1 MPLGSVLWL
10 LTWSSGF
17 RTMGRVVT
25 EMKAIWY
32 APRKEQLNN
41 AQTSCYK

>member
-10 LTWSSGF
+10 LTWSTGF
-17 RTMGRVVT
+17 RTMGRLAT
-25 EMKAIWY
+25 EMNAILY

-41 AQTSCYK
+41 VQTT